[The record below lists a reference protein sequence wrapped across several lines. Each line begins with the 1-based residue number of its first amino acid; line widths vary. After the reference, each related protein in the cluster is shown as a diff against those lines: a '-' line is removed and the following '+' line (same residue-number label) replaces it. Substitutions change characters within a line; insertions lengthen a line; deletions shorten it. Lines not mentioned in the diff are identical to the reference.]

1 MRSKQGEEMRYLKNF
16 LMLSLV
22 LTTGSTLGLG
32 QDAGCPRQAV
42 KVPQDLAKQL
52 LHRAF
57 RTMGTEADEK
67 ERIIQAAENS
77 KGGISRLFC
86 AEAVDLNRDGKPDL
100 LIHQADVD
108 VAYCG
113 AHNCPVWVYRR
124 TDGGLKLLLD
134 ATAGYFA
141 DRITALKS
149 STNGYRD
156 IRTQY
161 HQSAV
166 DREITTYKFDGKGY
180 RARVCMTATYDKDER
195 GRERVKYTRYRCS

>member
-1 MRSKQGEEMRYLKNF
+1 MTYLTNF
-16 LMLSLV
+16 LMLSFV
-22 LTTGSTLGLG
+22 LATYSTLAVA
-32 QDAGCPRQAV
+32 QDTECPRQAV

-52 LHRAF
+52 LRRAF
-57 RTMGTEADEK
+57 RTMQTEPDEK
-67 ERIIQAAENS
+67 KRIIQEAENS

-86 AEAVDLNRDGKPDL
+86 AEAVDLDRDGKRDL
-100 LIHQADVD
+100 LIHQADVED
-108 VAYCG
+108 TYCG

-124 TDGGLKLLLD
+124 TDGGYRLLLY

-156 IRTQY
+156 IRSQY
-161 HQSAV
+161 HQSAAE
-166 DREITTYKFDGKGY
+166 REVTVYKFDGKRY
-180 RARVCMTATYDKDER
+180 RARVCMTATYDNDER